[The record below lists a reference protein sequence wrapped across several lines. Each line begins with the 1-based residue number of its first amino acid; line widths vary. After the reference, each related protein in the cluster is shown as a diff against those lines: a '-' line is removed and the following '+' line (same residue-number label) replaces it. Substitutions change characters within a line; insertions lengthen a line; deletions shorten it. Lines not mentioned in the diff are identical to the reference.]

1 MDQRPKTNIKHAREI
16 YSTKTFSLIMMID
29 NCTGHF
35 KQYMHKSY
43 CHNDS

>member
-16 YSTKTFSLIMMID
+16 YSTKTFSLIMID

-43 CHNDS
+43 YHNDS